1 MRNLKFPLAIFL
13 TWRVTMFVASAVA
26 PLIFSFKGGFP
37 YIDELLRATNLPEF
51 LWKWG
56 NFDGV
61 HYLYLSQH
69 SYSADGL
76 HVFFPVYPILIKVFS
91 FLFGSPL
98 ISALIVSNISFVFA
112 ICLFY
117 VFVKQ
122 NFSEKTARWACLFLA
137 CFPTSFFFGAVY
149 TESLFFALLLT
160 ALMHSGPL
168 GMLASFIAGGTRL
181 IGSLLL
187 PAFAL
192 SRKFWLAGLAS
203 VLGLVL
209 YMTFLWWA
217 YQKPLGFLT
226 SQSLFKN
233 ARASSLSTL
242 ITPPQ
247 VMWRYLKIFT
257 SADPTAPA
265 YKLAAFE
272 FGSFIFAVTILLLI
286 TFKKKYPRP
295 WIIFSWLS
303 FILPT
308 LSGTFSSMPR
318 YILLVFPIY
327 IYLAEIKNSYLKVG
341 LLAFSIVGL
350 FLCTVLFIQGYFI
363 S

>member
-1 MRNLKFPLAIFL
+1 
-13 TWRVTMFVASAVA
+13 MFAASALA
-26 PLIFSFKGGFP
+26 PLFFNFKGGFP
-37 YIDELLRATNLPEF
+37 YIDELLRATNLPDF

-91 FLFGSPL
+91 FIFGSPL
-98 ISALIVSNISFVFA
+98 VSALIISNISFA
-112 ICLFY
+112 ISLCLFY
-117 VFVKQ
+117 ILVKK
-122 NFSEKTARWACLFLA
+122 NFTESSARWACLFLA

-149 TESLFFALLLT
+149 TESLFFVLLLVSFINT
-160 ALMHSGPL
+160 GVL
-168 GMLASFIAGGTRL
+168 GLLASFFAGGTRL

-192 SRKFWLAGLAS
+192 NRKLWLAGLAS

-242 ITPPQ
+242 VTPPQ
-247 VMWRYLKIFT
+247 VMWRYLKIFST
-257 SADPTAPA
+257 ADPTAPA
-265 YKLAAFE
+265 FKLAALE
-272 FGSFIFAVTILLLI
+272 FGSFVFAAAILLLI
-286 TFKKKYPRP
+286 TFKKKCPHP
-295 WIIFSWLS
+295 WIVFSWLS

-318 YILLVFPIY
+318 YILLLFPIY
-327 IYLAEIKNSYLKVG
+327 IYLAELKNNYLKVS
-341 LLAFSIVGL
+341 LLVMSTLGL

>member
-1 MRNLKFPLAIFL
+1 MKNHRFPIAVFL
-13 TWRVTMFVASAVA
+13 SWRVIMFLFSAVA
-26 PLIFSFKGGFP
+26 PLFLPFKGGFP
-37 YIDELLRATNLPEF
+37 YIDEILKATGLPDF

-76 HVFFPVYPILIKVFS
+76 HVFFPVYPILIKLVTFVT
-91 FLFGSPL
+91 GNPL
-98 ISALIVSNISFVFA
+98 VSALVVSNLAFLIA

-117 VFVKQ
+117 DLVKT
-122 NFSEKTARWACLFLA
+122 NFSEKIARWSCLFLVS
-137 CFPTSFFFGAVY
+137 FPTSFFFGAVY
-149 TESLFFALLLT
+149 TESLFFTLLLISLSYT
-160 ALMHSGPL
+160 GLVGVV
-168 GMLASFIAGGTRL
+168 ASLLAGGTRL
-181 IGSLLL
+181 IGSFLL
-187 PAFAL
+187 PSFIVN
-192 SRKFWLAGLAS
+192 RKFWFAGLAS
-203 VLGLVL
+203 ILGLFM

-242 ITPPQ
+242 VTPPQ
-247 VMWRYLKIFT
+247 VIWRYFKIFT
-257 SADPTAPA
+257 TADPAAPA
-265 YKLAAFE
+265 FKLAALE
-272 FGSFIFAVTILLLI
+272 FSSFLFAAMVLLLI
-286 TFKKKYPRP
+286 TFNRKYPKP

-303 FILPT
+303 FILPM

-327 IYLAEIKNSYLKVG
+327 IYLAELKNNYLKLLILSLFTAG
-341 LLAFSIVGL
+341 LSF
-350 FLCTVLFIQGYFI
+350 CTVLFIQGYFI